1 VNLRL
6 KKLYLQKPWWMWA
19 FPLIALAFLV
29 AIPLFVWNATDAIL
43 SSTDGDFGE
52 VVADPSEPG
61 YLTYVMATPSH
72 LVLNVDVDGNL
83 SMATI
88 IALGP
93 NDEGG
98 SVLLLNPNTKL
109 DNEMTIASIFASG
122 GAEQLERSL
131 KDYLTIGF
139 TSRNTMSASTW
150 DAYLTP
156 VSPLSIDLN
165 IEAYTR
171 LVEQS
176 LSEANTECCLF
187 EGAIELQSENVG
199 EYLNASDDASGEFR
213 QLRQELFWQD
223 WIEVLS
229 TETDP
234 SMLPG
239 EIDSGFGRMVWGLS
253 RDNLVVVQLEQL
265 IEPSGVRIEA
275 EAFRDAVLEMIPF
288 PQPSSPGSRITI
300 RLLDGVGGL
309 DLAGDYSAGLVRAGA
324 QILIIGNSP
333 EFGKAT
339 ELIYHDDENAEL
351 VRRFQEVLGGG
362 EMFFEPLTD
371 AAVEVTVII
380 GNDLIDRN

>member
-1 VNLRL
+1 MNLRL
-6 KKLYLQKPWWMWA
+6 KKLFLKKPWWMWA
-19 FPLIALAFLV
+19 FPLIALAFLA

-52 VVADPSEPG
+52 VVTAPSEPG

-72 LVLNVDVDGNL
+72 LVLNVGVDGNL

-150 DAYLTP
+150 DAYVAP

-165 IEAYTR
+165 VEAYTR
-171 LVEQS
+171 LVELS
-176 LSEANTECCLF
+176 LSEANSECCLF

-199 EYLNASDDASGEFR
+199 EYLNVSDDSSGELR
-213 QLRQELFWQD
+213 QLRQELFWQN

-239 EIDSGFGRMVWGLS
+239 EIDSGFGRMIWGLS

-275 EAFRDAVLEMIPF
+275 EVIRDAVLEMIPF
-288 PQPSSPGSRITI
+288 PQPSSPGSRTTV

-324 QILIIGNSP
+324 QILIIGNSS
-333 EFGKAT
+333 EFGRAT

>member
-1 VNLRL
+1 MNLRL
-6 KKLYLQKPWWMWA
+6 KKFFLQKPWWMWA
-19 FPLIALAFLV
+19 FPLIVLAFLV

-52 VVADPSEPG
+52 VVTDPSEPG

-72 LVLNVDVDGNL
+72 LALNVDVDGDL
-83 SMATI
+83 SMAMI

-98 SVLLLNPNTKL
+98 SILLLNPNTKL
-109 DNEMTIASIFASG
+109 GNEMTIASIFASG

-139 TSRNTMSASTW
+139 KSRNTMSASIW
-150 DAYLTP
+150 DAYIAP

-165 IEAYTR
+165 VEAYTR
-171 LVEQS
+171 LAEQS
-176 LSEANTECCLF
+176 LSEANNECCLF

-199 EYLNASDDASGEFR
+199 EYLNISDDDSGELR

-229 TETDP
+229 SETDP

-253 RDNLVVVQLEQL
+253 RGNLVVVQLEQL

-275 EAFRDAVLEMIPF
+275 EVLRDAVLEMIPF
-288 PQPSSPGSRITI
+288 PQPSSPGSRTTV

-309 DLAGDYSAGLVRAGA
+309 DLARDYSAGLVRAGA

-333 EFGKAT
+333 EFGKTT

-351 VRRFQEVLGGG
+351 VRGFQEILGGG
-362 EMFFEPLTD
+362 EVFFEPLTD

-380 GNDLIDRN
+380 GNDLIGRN

>member
-1 VNLRL
+1 MNLRV
-6 KKLYLQKPWWMWA
+6 KKLFLQKPWWMWA
-19 FPLIALAFLV
+19 FPLIALTFLV

-52 VVADPSEPG
+52 VITDPSEPG

-93 NDEGG
+93 NEEGG
-98 SVLLLNPNTKL
+98 SILLLSPNTKL
-109 DNEMTIASIFASG
+109 DNEMTIGSIFASG
-122 GAEQLERSL
+122 GAEQLERAL

-139 TSRNTMSASTW
+139 TSRNTMSVSTW
-150 DAYLTP
+150 DAYLAP
-156 VSPLSIDLN
+156 VFPLSIDLN
-165 IEAYTR
+165 VEAYTR
-171 LVEQS
+171 LAEQS
-176 LSEANTECCLF
+176 FSAVNTECCLF
-187 EGAIELQSENVG
+187 EGAIELQPNNV
-199 EYLNASDDASGEFR
+199 EEFLNASDDTSGELR
-213 QLRQELFWQD
+213 QLRQELFWQS

-229 TETDP
+229 AETDP

-253 RDNLVVVQLEQL
+253 RDNLVVVELEQL
-265 IEPSGVRIEA
+265 IEPSGVRIEP
-275 EAFRDAVLEMIPF
+275 EVFRDAVLEMIPF
-288 PQPSSPGSRITI
+288 PQPSSPGSRIKV

-351 VRRFQEVLGGG
+351 VRRFQEALGGG
-362 EMFFEPLTD
+362 EVFFEPLTD